1 MKKPITLSKN
11 DLKVLLELSEFKDF
25 LDKQKEK
32 YKYRQMIKKSFS
44 KRIK

>member
-32 YKYRQMIKKSFS
+32 YKYRQIVKQAFN
-44 KRIK
+44 KRK

>member
-11 DLKVLLELSEFKDF
+11 DLKILIELSEFKEF

-32 YKYRQMIKKSFS
+32 YKYRKMIKQSFN
-44 KRIK
+44 KRK

>member
-11 DLKVLLELSEFKDF
+11 DLKVLLELSEFIDF

-32 YKYRQMIKKSFS
+32 YKYRQIVKQAFKKT
-44 KRIK
+44 

>member
-11 DLKVLLELSEFKDF
+11 DLKILIELSEFKEF

-32 YKYRQMIKKSFS
+32 YKYRQMIKQSFN

>member
-11 DLKVLLELSEFKDF
+11 DLKVLSEFKDF

-32 YKYRQMIKKSFS
+32 YKYRQIVKQAFN
-44 KRIK
+44 KRK

>member
-32 YKYRQMIKKSFS
+32 YKYRQIVKQAFKKT
-44 KRIK
+44 

>member
-11 DLKVLLELSEFKDF
+11 DLKVLLELSEFKDY

-32 YKYRQMIKKSFS
+32 YKYRQIVKQAFKKT
-44 KRIK
+44 